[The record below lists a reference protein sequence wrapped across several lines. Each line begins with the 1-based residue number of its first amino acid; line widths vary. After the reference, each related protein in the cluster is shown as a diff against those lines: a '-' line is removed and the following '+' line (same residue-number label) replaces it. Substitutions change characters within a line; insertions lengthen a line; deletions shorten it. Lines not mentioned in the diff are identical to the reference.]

1 MCQDII
7 ITMYYSVY
15 KKLKNNVIANLRY
28 NKQSLLGEVG
38 GTLGMFLGLSFLSMS
53 QRMFK
58 AMHQ

>member
-1 MCQDII
+1 
-7 ITMYYSVY
+7 MYYSVY